1 MSELPRAPVERILK
15 QAGNERVSGEAVAAL
30 SGLMEKYAATIAKEA
45 RKNAA
50 HAGRKTVKESDVRM
64 AADLFN

>member
-15 QAGNERVSGEAVAAL
+15 QAGNERVSGEAVTAL
-30 SGLMEKYAATIAKEA
+30 SEMMEKYGATIAKEA
-45 RKNAA
+45 HKNAV